1 MGAIPKLQ
9 RGKSPGVYI
18 VRLDFRKNW
27 QANFMLLSDIHY
39 DSLGCNRAKFKS
51 DLEKAKAESMG
62 VLILGDLMTLA
73 EGKKD
78 PRHSRDEL
86 RPEYL
91 REDYLGV
98 IVEDTAKFLAPYID
112 NIMMISRG
120 NHEISFTAHNGVDPL
135 SMLSQHLK
143 ILTGKQPTIAPYS
156 GYVLFKLSKLHASGS
171 RGSRQSIVLKYH
183 HGSGGNSP
191 VTKGAIQTARSIARW
206 PTSDIIALG
215 HIHQRFSMMMP
226 RQLVTTQGRII
237 TDRDLLHLQL
247 GCYVQTDEQ
256 PDSWAQQK
264 GFGTAAL
271 GGWILKL
278 YCNVSTSPHRVKYM
292 AIPTD

>member
-1 MGAIPKLQ
+1 MIPKLE
-9 RGKSPGVYI
+9 RAISPGVYL
-18 VRLDFRKNW
+18 VRLEFRNNW
-27 QANFMLLSDIHY
+27 SRKFMLLSDVHF
-39 DSLGCNRAKFKS
+39 DALGCNRARFKA
-51 DLEKAKAESMG
+51 DLEKAKAENMG
-62 VLILGDLMTLA
+62 VFILGDLMDIS

-78 PRHSRDEL
+78 PRHSRNEL

-98 IVEDTAKFLAPYID
+98 VVEDVAKFLAPYID

-120 NHEISFTAHNGVDPL
+120 NHEMSYMNHNGIDPL

-143 ILTGKQPTIAPYS
+143 IFTGKSPTIAPYG
-156 GYVLFKLSKLHASGS
+156 GYILFKLSKTHTTGAK
-171 RGSRQSIVLKYH
+171 GSRQSIVFRYM
-183 HGSGGNSP
+183 HGSGGSTAP
-191 VTKGAIQTARSIARW
+191 VTKGAIQTARSIAKY
-206 PTSDIIALG
+206 PDSDIIALA

-226 RQLVTTQGRII
+226 RQLITSRGRII

-247 GCYVQTDEQ
+247 GCYLQTDEQ
-256 PDSWAQQK
+256 PDSWAQQR

-278 YCNVSTSPHRVKYM
+278 YCDNGKNVRYM